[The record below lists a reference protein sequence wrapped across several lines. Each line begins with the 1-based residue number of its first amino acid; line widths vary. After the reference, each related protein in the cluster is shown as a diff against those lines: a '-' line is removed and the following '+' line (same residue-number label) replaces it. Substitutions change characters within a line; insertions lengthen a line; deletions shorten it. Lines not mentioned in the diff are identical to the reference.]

1 MAFLVHMK
9 NDHVGGIE
17 TALHAVSFAHV
28 KNFLGTV
35 FRELYIVMFLAHGEN
50 LRHPHNGAAS
60 FVCGE
65 NLPNFIPI
73 IAQVAASPAY
83 GKSPPRDAVHFPS
96 QRFPLH

>member
-35 FRELYIVMFLAHGEN
+35 FRELNIAIFFAHVEN
-50 LRHPHNGAAS
+50 LRRS
-60 FVCGE
+60 WS
-65 NLPNFIPI
+65 L
-73 IAQVAASPAY
+73 
-83 GKSPPRDAVHFPS
+83 
-96 QRFPLH
+96 